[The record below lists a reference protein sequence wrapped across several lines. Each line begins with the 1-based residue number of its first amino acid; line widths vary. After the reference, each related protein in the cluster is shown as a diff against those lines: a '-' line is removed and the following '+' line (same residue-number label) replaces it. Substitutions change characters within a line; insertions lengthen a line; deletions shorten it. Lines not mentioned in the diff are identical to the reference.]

1 MLLMVNPPGS
11 DFAKEAWTLLAFAIV
26 TVFLRCFAR
35 IQATGL
41 RKLRLDDWGMKVA
54 VVCDES
60 PALPPVF

>member
-1 MLLMVNPPGS
+1 MIPAVNPPGD
-11 DFAKEAWTLLAFAIV
+11 DFAKEALTLLAFAIV
-26 TVFLRCFAR
+26 IVFLRCSAR

-41 RKLRLDDWGMKVA
+41 RKLKVDDWGMKVA